1 VKTVLET
8 QEAAE
13 AESAQ
18 DNDSD
23 LVSLLQEVVKPSSKH
38 DELQDFFGVEE
49 KVHQQLLVQ
58 FIVVYMYTM
67 ISLTQSCLN
76 NSRTAVLLKL
86 RVLVLQFQLFE
97 STSPAMR
104 ITLMKIIHLISQGL

>member
-1 VKTVLET
+1 MKTVLET

-18 DNDSD
+18 DDDSD
-23 LVSLLQEVVKPSSKH
+23 LASLLQEAVEPSSKH
-38 DELQDFFGVEE
+38 DESQDFFGVEE
-49 KVHQQLLVQ
+49 KVHQQLLVR
-58 FIVVYMYTM
+58 FIIAYAYAT

-76 NSRTAVLLKL
+76 NSRTAVPLKL
-86 RVLVLQFQLFE
+86 RVPVLQFQSFE

-104 ITLMKIIHLISQGL
+104 ITPTKIIRSISR